1 MLTVFVSDAVVT
13 AVILNTTFIR
23 ALTSL
28 ARANTAVDLLCFG
41 EWRQWNK
48 IISAFPIFLPI
59 FAPYN
64 PYIPGCVFE
73 FEFIDNAKCM
83 HGNYY
88 GTSAAHG
95 APMKVAIAA
104 EKDKAQN

>member
-1 MLTVFVSDAVVT
+1 MMCEGSPQGRQTSFV
-13 AVILNTTFIR
+13 
-23 ALTSL
+23 L
-28 ARANTAVDLLCFG
+28 ANGDS
-41 EWRQWNK
+41 E
-48 IISAFPIFLPI
+48 IISVFPIFLPI

-88 GTSAAHG
+88 CTSAAHG